1 MWCDSLPGAPS
12 KTLFYNCAQN
22 STSTVFVDLE
32 GSRKWFL
39 CFYVINGSVVTGER
53 VRMFLFLG
61 GVAEAFR
68 RGLSAFCNLS
78 PSSVCVCVRVCACVC
93 TCARVLVRLCECTAR
108 VDVVCALY
116 VQRAGVQCAGGV
128 HDGRAA
134 PRPSGQEEEASVS
147 AGLGPGQRGAV
158 LASSLV
164 GHQRR
169 QTNRKTGPAGPRAWP
184 WEACRPLPRAGPC
197 RPCASQA
204 RVLARAR
211 AGEGGEEGAWDGRE
225 RLGWGGE
232 GS

>member
-78 PSSVCVCVRVCACVC
+78 PSSVCVCVRVCVCVYV
-93 TCARVLVRLCECTAR
+93 CARAREIVRMHGTCGR
-108 VDVVCALY
+108 SMCA
-116 VQRAGVQCAGGV
+116 V
-128 HDGRAA
+128 RAA
-134 PRPSGQEEEASVS
+134 C
-147 AGLGPGQRGAV
+147 RGAV
-158 LASSLV
+158 
-164 GHQRR
+164 
-169 QTNRKTGPAGPRAWP
+169 
-184 WEACRPLPRAGPC
+184 C
-197 RPCASQA
+197 
-204 RVLARAR
+204 
-211 AGEGGEEGAWDGRE
+211 GGGA
-225 RLGWGGE
+225 
-232 GS
+232 